1 MKKKL
6 FVLLSLLG
14 AFFLLTGCGENAEEK
29 TPTKLSLSGVSQNSE
44 VDVDLTQISETVRF
58 AEIYNMIIDPETDE
72 GKTARTTGEFR
83 KFPAMEEGG
92 SSYYSIVVQ
101 DAGACCIQGLEV
113 ILEEGSTASYP
124 ESGSMV
130 TVDGVFETYQLNT
143 VTLCRLRV
151 QEFQIDR
158 PPAES

>member
-29 TPTKLSLSGVSQNSE
+29 TPTKLSLSGVSQNLE

-58 AEIYNMIIDPETDE
+58 AEIYNMIIDPETYE
-72 GKTARTTGEFR
+72 GKTVRMTGEFR
-83 KFPAMEEGG
+83 KFPAMEEGS
-92 SSYYSIVVQ
+92 SSYYAIVVQ

-113 ILEEGSTASYP
+113 IAP
-124 ESGSMV
+124 
-130 TVDGVFETYQLNT
+130 
-143 VTLCRLRV
+143 RLI
-151 QEFQIDR
+151 QK
-158 PPAES
+158 AEAW